1 MLMKSISL
9 WPALSLI
16 FLLPLSAQNTP
27 APEQPVLDLSSMDK
41 TVDPCVDFYTYS
53 CGGWMKNNPIPPDQ
67 SSWGAYGKLQDENLA
82 QLRTILEGGAKA
94 TAQTDAITKKIGDY
108 YTACMDEA
116 TIEKLGSSPLA
127 PELKR
132 IATLKSKQSLA

>member
-1 MLMKSISL
+1 MLASGVRRFRLRENMLLKNISL

-16 FLLPLSAQNTP
+16 FLLPLAAQNTP

-82 QLRTILEGGAKA
+82 QLRTILEQA
-94 TAQTDAITKKIGDY
+94 
-108 YTACMDEA
+108 
-116 TIEKLGSSPLA
+116 
-127 PELKR
+127 
-132 IATLKSKQSLA
+132 